1 MITSGIDRIYISVK
15 DMDESLAFYRDWVGM
30 MIVADQPLESDQIQ
44 QLWNLPK
51 DTKARAVLLRKDEQ
65 PTMLEL
71 IEFKPHSGKTIKA
84 DTQIWDYGIDDICF
98 MVKDIEKT
106 YNGLIK
112 KGFRFVSP
120 PVFYS
125 PGFVPFDVK
134 ETILIGPNEMRIA
147 HVEVVSDL
155 EPEAQR
161 DLKVPVIKED
171 YGLIVDSAQIVEDMD
186 EVIRFYRD
194 ILGLTLVGDHKM
206 PQGALNTILP
216 LPPGIDVRIALFN
229 KEGSPPPV
237 VEFLEFS
244 RKGKSL
250 ASVAK
255 PPNLGIFMISF
266 ETDDLSGLMKRLKEE
281 GFPVVAGPV
290 EMEIAPYGKIQSVI
304 VEGPSKITIEF
315 FQNV

>member
-1 MITSGIDRIYISVK
+1 MITSGIDRIFISVK

-30 MIVADQPLESDQIQ
+30 KIVADQPLDPFKIQ
-44 QLWNLPK
+44 QLWNLSK
-51 DTKARAVLLRKDEQ
+51 ETKARAVFLRKGEQ

-98 MVKDIEKT
+98 MVKDIENT
-106 YNGLIK
+106 YNGLMK

-155 EPEAQR
+155 EPEAQG
-161 DLKVPVIKED
+161 DLKIPVIKED

-206 PQGALNTILP
+206 PRGSLDEILP

-250 ASVAK
+250 ASIAK

-266 ETDDLSGLMKRLKEE
+266 ETDDLSGLMKRFNEE
-281 GFPVVAGPV
+281 GIPVIAGPV
-290 EMEIAPYGKIQSVI
+290 EMEIAPHGKIKSII
-304 VEGPSKITIEF
+304 VEGPSKVTIEF
-315 FQNV
+315 FQGV